1 MRTKLVAVAVAVIAL
16 GATMTLS
23 APAHATTV
31 EECRGLITDLAAAS
45 DTASSLEGRPGDNL
59 AAKATAAGSK
69 LDAGKVGDALAK
81 LADYDRTLEALHH
94 AAEPKVSE
102 DDSASLDGAVHS
114 AITCV
119 ENLGA

>member
-1 MRTKLVAVAVAVIAL
+1 MRTKLVAAAIISL
-16 GATMTLS
+16 GTTMTLT

-45 DTASSLEGRPGDNL
+45 DTAPSLEGRAGDNL

-81 LADYDRTLEALHH
+81 LTDYDRTLEALHD
-94 AAEPKVSE
+94 AAKPKVSE
-102 DDSASLDGAVHS
+102 DDYVFLDSAVH
-114 AITCV
+114 AATICV